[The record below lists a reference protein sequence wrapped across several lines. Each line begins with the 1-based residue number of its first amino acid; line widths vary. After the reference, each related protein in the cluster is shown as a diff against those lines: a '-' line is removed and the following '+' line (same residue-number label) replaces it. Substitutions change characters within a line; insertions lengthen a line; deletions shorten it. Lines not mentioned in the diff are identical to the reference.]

1 MAHDWAA
8 AEVVLEGANFRWS
21 LALLHWE
28 FPAEETGYDGN
39 WIEAELDFVVE
50 EPGRFTARHRTTILT
65 TELVALAAELT
76 TLLATGTGALEF
88 ETTEDETGLVIRATD
103 GNANAGYEL
112 EAFVRVHT
120 GAELRAAELEITR
133 GQLGQ
138 AQHGL
143 REAMRAFPVRGT
155 LRD

>member
-8 AEVVLEGANFRWS
+8 AEVVVEGATFRWS

-28 FPAEETGYDGN
+28 FPGTTTGYDGN

-50 EPGRFTARHRTTILT
+50 GPGRFTARHRTTILT
-65 TELVALAAELT
+65 AELISLADELAA
-76 TLLATGTGALEF
+76 LLATDTGALEF
-88 ETTEDETGLVIRATD
+88 ETTEDETGLVIRPKDDAE
-103 GNANAGYEL
+103 GVYEV

-133 GQLGQ
+133 GQLAQ

-143 REAMRAFPVRGT
+143 REARRAFPPRGG
-155 LRD
+155 LND